1 MANAAIASS
10 SSSEEPSVS
19 RAPPAPSTMT
29 GLPYPWR
36 RGLWKAAVGS
46 KLRCQTSG
54 WLGKSPM
61 KMEVS

>member
-36 RGLWKAAVGS
+36 RGLNLAVGS
-46 KLRCQTSG
+46 KLRCQTGG